1 MITPKPF
8 FLLGALIIGPLAFS
22 GIDLAGKEP
31 RSQSSSSLV
40 EKEYNLLSR
49 LPVKHKTYYSYTDRF
64 AHLSATGRVERWETE
79 TGYYTQEV
87 IRFWPDGEPVFRV
100 IRNHTQL
107 RTESAEPKSAE
118 LIPLDFGERFT
129 YEVCF
134 GENYDYLP
142 IDTSHFPKTLPG
154 FMMFEN
160 IIHSHQFAI
169 LATKTHGGLD
179 KLRKIGDTVTIP
191 DSGKGGV
198 VEFPGLL
205 SITLVRGKSTM
216 TFLGLSQYRAEPAAL
231 LSWDVPLQFPNISG
245 GEGTGRATGLIWISL
260 RDGEV
265 LRGYL
270 RQTTIHTLKGPNG
283 AVTPANVD
291 LEGWLEKIP
300 QADYPTSAQ

>member
-1 MITPKPF
+1 MIISKLFSLPCS
-8 FLLGALIIGPLAFS
+8 LLVGLLAFS
-22 GIDLAGKEP
+22 GTGFAGKEP
-31 RSQSSSSLV
+31 PSRPSSSAV

-49 LPVKHKTYYSYTDRF
+49 LPVRHKTYYSYREQF
-64 AHLSATGRVERWETE
+64 LHFKSTGQVERRETGS
-79 TGYYTQEV
+79 GYYTQEV
-87 IRFWPDGEPVFRV
+87 VRLRPDGAPVSRV
-100 IRNHTQL
+100 VRNHTQL
-107 RTESAEPKSAE
+107 RAESAEQKSAE
-118 LIPLDFGERFT
+118 PINLDFGEGFT

-142 IDTSHFPKTLPG
+142 IDTSHLPNTLPG

-169 LATKTHGGLD
+169 LATKTHGALD
-179 KLRKIGDTVTIP
+179 QLRRIGDTVTIP

-216 TFLGLSQYRAEPAAL
+216 TFLGLSKYGAEPAAL

-300 QADYPTSAQ
+300 QADYSTSAQ